1 MRGGVEQK
9 KEQKKEGLLEA
20 AYQLFLEK
28 GVNKTS
34 VDEIV
39 KKANVAKGTFY
50 LYFKDKHDLM
60 ERIIVRKCALI
71 LRYVLEEL
79 MKKKETCRMS
89 FPEQMLFITE
99 KIIDYLEEHKEIIT
113 LIGKNFSSCLSYFNT
128 IEDDR
133 LKSMLSDLVRE
144 NLENG
149 FSEHETLKRIYLI
162 VTLVGSVCYDSFV
175 FESPFKISEIK
186 PLLLRSVEKIISEPP
201 TDEKNKSV

>member
-1 MRGGVEQK
+1 MLHMSF
-9 KEQKKEGLLEA
+9 LL
-20 AYQLFLEK
+20 
-28 GVNKTS
+28 
-34 VDEIV
+34 
-39 KKANVAKGTFY
+39 KKASKTPQLTTLSRVQELPRAR
-50 LYFKDKHDLM
+50 FKDKHDLM
-60 ERIIVRKCALI
+60 ERIIIRKCALI

-133 LKSMLSDLVRE
+133 LKSMLSDLVHE

-162 VTLVGSVCYDSFV
+162 VTLVGSVCYGS
-175 FESPFKISEIK
+175 
-186 PLLLRSVEKIISEPP
+186 LAC
-201 TDEKNKSV
+201 